1 MFVFNN
7 SEDRDLRTYQ
17 YELYEDDQVTG
28 TYPNFSLITNAVP
41 LSSGN
46 SNSSVF
52 TVAVDGSYVD
62 ELGVEQP
69 KDYYGRVRSIDTSS
83 NSGEWTS
90 ILKTDQSTPLIDEQ
104 YIVRLTADRIKA
116 GTIESAEIILGGA
129 NPAETIIRSS
139 TYDSATPTTGWY
151 IRGNGQASIGGP
163 NGINFNGSILSPAIT
178 LGSNVTI
185 LSGAAVPNSSGV
197 AFSGLTISTA
207 VGTIGGIQLGSD
219 ANNQWLTSGYFRTG
233 NSTKYMEYNPAG
245 SGSLVF
251 TGSIQI
257 GTGESVFK
265 ADTNGIYLGNETF
278 ASAEFRVTPA
288 GALTATNANITG
300 AITGSTVSGSTV
312 TVGTFDGVNTG
323 LRITSDGFIQ
333 GSGGGVKIKNWD
345 GSTGTYLFG
354 NSITTVS
361 SNIENGSFTNKLE
374 IGGLDNKEYNFYP
387 DANQAAEFINYSNDL
402 DPYLNFYRRL
412 NIGGSNPRF
421 INFYKMT
428 GSGNTNTEIARFN
441 INNADSGLTLAGCA
455 TAPLS
460 DKRLKLVL
468 NNNLNFLNII
478 KQIEPIKF
486 KWKNNSDNTEY
497 MGFLAQD
504 LFNIIPEA
512 VLMGD
517 NDDPVINQEDNTIT
531 VKERWG
537 IDYSYLVSYLVGA
550 VKELSAKVDELES
563 RLV

>member
-116 GTIESAEIILGGA
+116 GTIESAEIVLGGA

-163 NGINFNGSILSPAIT
+163 NGINFNGSILSPTIT

-300 AITGSTVSGSTV
+300 TITATS
-312 TVGTFDGVNTG
+312 GTFAGT
-323 LRITSDGFIQ
+323 ITSDTGTQ
-333 GSGGGVKIKNWD
+333 GVEISGGYIKGLYSSGIQFRASSGSSYSYINGENIFTGYILASSGVNDIYIWPE
-345 GSTGTYLFG
+345 GEEQSLWTSAG
-354 NSITTVS
+354 
-361 SNIENGSFTNKLE
+361 IEVGHRFT
-374 IGGLDNKEYNFYP
+374 IR
-387 DANQAAEFINYSNDL
+387 A
-402 DPYLNFYRRL
+402 PYLTDDDL
-412 NIGGSNPRF
+412 VG
-421 INFYKMT
+421 FYKST
-428 GSGNTNTEIARFN
+428 SSTIARFRSVGGYQYLSGGTSLRKYKEN
-441 INNADSGLTLAGCA
+441 INDIPNALEI
-455 TAPLS
+455 LS
-460 DKRLKLVL
+460 
-468 NNNLNFLNII
+468 NLRPRVYNYKVDAFEE
-478 KQIEPIKF
+478 KDPITGQP
-486 KWKNNSDNTEY
+486 WTEEARQ
-497 MGFLAQD
+497 LAQLDIKYGLIVEEVLETNPELISYAHEKTDIPYDQKGGYAD
-504 LFNIIPEA
+504 LSSWKPEMWEE
-512 VLMGD
+512 VD
-517 NDDPVINQEDNTIT
+517 VITLCVKAIQELLT
-531 VKERWG
+531 
-537 IDYSYLVSYLVGA
+537 
-550 VKELSAKVDELES
+550 KVDELES
-563 RLV
+563 RLI